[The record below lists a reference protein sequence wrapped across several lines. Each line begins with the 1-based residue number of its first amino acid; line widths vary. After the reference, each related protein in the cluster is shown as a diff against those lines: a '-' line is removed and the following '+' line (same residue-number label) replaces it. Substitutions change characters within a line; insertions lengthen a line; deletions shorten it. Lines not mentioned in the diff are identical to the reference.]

1 MLDVIEDVRNEFKIK
16 LTDKFEE
23 EVISFLNT
31 NGGNIYIGISDT
43 GEIVGINSNIDL
55 LQRTIKDRIK
65 DNIMPSTLG
74 LYDVIVMEE
83 NDKKY
88 IKIIIARGSDDPYY
102 IKGMGMTPDSCFI
115 RVGSSIQ
122 CMPYDMINNR
132 VNKRTRTSLR
142 NIVSPKQNLTF
153 SQLKIYYEEKGFNIN
168 NNFLKQLDL
177 YTDDGKYNYNAYLLA
192 DNNTIS
198 IRFGKYDGTNAV
210 DLIENEDF
218 GNCSIVK
225 ATKNILNK
233 IEIEN
238 RNFTKIEY
246 PERKEIKMYD
256 YAAVRE
262 AVVNAIVHN
271 DWSNEY
277 APKFE
282 MFSDRLVISSN
293 GGIQSSTTKEEFLEG
308 YSLPKNKELMKVF
321 NDLDLV
327 EQMGTGIIRILQ
339 SYDKNSFEFFPNFIR
354 VTFPFN
360 ENKFKTEKPVKNN
373 SDNLTEIQN
382 SIIGLMLDSPTITQE
397 TLSRLLDVNI
407 RTVQRNIKIL
417 IEKGL
422 IERTGATKKGEWIIN
437 KNLGGNYSEQ

>member
-1 MLDVIEDVRNEFKIK
+1 MLDVIEDARNEFKVK

-31 NGGNIYIGISDT
+31 NGGNIYIGINDK
-43 GEIVGINSNIDL
+43 GDIVGINGKIDL

-74 LYDVIVMEE
+74 LYDVVTLEE
-83 NDKKY
+83 NGKKY
-88 IKIIIARGSDDPYY
+88 IKVIIAHGSDGPYY

-122 CMPYDMINNR
+122 SMPYDMINNR

-153 SQLKIYYEEKGFNIN
+153 GQLKIYYEEKGFNIN

-192 DNNTIS
+192 DNNTVS
-198 IRFGKYDGTNAV
+198 IKFGKYAGTNAV

-238 RNFTKIEY
+238 KIFTKIEY

-256 YAAVRE
+256 FSAVRE

-293 GGIQSSTTKEEFLEG
+293 GGIQDSTTKEEFLEG
-308 YSLPKNKELMKVF
+308 FSLPKNKELMKVF

-339 SYDKNSFEFFPNFIR
+339 SYNKESFEFFPNFIR

-360 ENKFKTEKPVKNN
+360 ENKFKLTKNK
-373 SDNLTEIQN
+373 IQN
-382 SIIGLMLDSPTITQE
+382 SNITETQNNIIKLMLDSPTITQE
-397 TLSRLLDVNI
+397 TLARLLDVNI
-407 RTVQRNIKIL
+407 RTIQRNIKIL
-417 IEKGL
+417 MDMGL
-422 IERTGATKKGEWIIN
+422 VERTGATKKGKWIVRKIV
-437 KNLGGNYSEQ
+437 

>member
-1 MLDVIEDVRNEFKIK
+1 MLDVIEDVRNEFKVK

-31 NGGNIYIGISDT
+31 NGGNIYIGINDK
-43 GEIVGINSNIDL
+43 GDIVGINGKIDL

-74 LYDVIVMEE
+74 LYDVVTLEE
-83 NDKKY
+83 NGKKY
-88 IKIIIARGSDDPYY
+88 IKVIIAHGSEGSYY

-122 CMPYDMINNR
+122 SMPYDMINNR

-168 NNFLKQLDL
+168 NIFLKQLDL

-192 DNNTIS
+192 DNNTVS
-198 IRFGKYDGTNAV
+198 IKFGKYAGTNAV

-218 GNCSIVK
+218 GNCSLIK

-238 RNFTKIEY
+238 KIFTKIEY

-256 YAAVRE
+256 FAAVRE

-293 GGIQSSTTKEEFLEG
+293 GGIQDSTTKEEFLEG
-308 YSLPKNKELMKVF
+308 FSLPKNKELMKVF

-339 SYDKNSFEFFPNFIR
+339 SYNKESFEFFPNFIR

-360 ENKFKTEKPVKNN
+360 ENKFKLTKN
-373 SDNLTEIQN
+373 EIQN
-382 SIIGLMLDSPTITQE
+382 SNITETQNNIIGLMLDSPTITQE
-397 TLSRLLDVNI
+397 TLARLLDVNI
-407 RTVQRNIKIL
+407 RTIQRNIKIL
-417 IEKGL
+417 MDMGL
-422 IERTGATKKGEWIIN
+422 VERTGATKKGKWIVRKIV
-437 KNLGGNYSEQ
+437 

>member
-31 NGGNIYIGISDT
+31 IGGNIYIGINDK
-43 GEIVGINSNIDL
+43 GDIVGINGNIDL

-74 LYDVIVMEE
+74 LYDVIVSEKY
-83 NDKKY
+83 NKKY
-88 IKIIIARGSDDPYY
+88 IKVIIARGNERPYY
-102 IKGMGMTPDSCFI
+102 LKGMGMTPDSCFI

-122 CMPYDMINNR
+122 SMSNEMINNEFS
-132 VNKRTRTSLR
+132 KRTRNSLK
-142 NIVSPKQNLTF
+142 NIVSPKQDLTF
-153 SQLKIYYEEKGFNIN
+153 SQLKIYYEEKGFSIN
-168 NNFLKQLDL
+168 NNFLKQLNL

-192 DNNTIS
+192 DNNSIS
-198 IRFGKYDGTNAV
+198 IRFGKYDGTNSV
-210 DLIENEDF
+210 NLIENEDF
-218 GNCSIVK
+218 GNCSIIK

-233 IEIEN
+233 LEIEN
-238 RNFTKIEY
+238 KTFTKIEY

-256 YAAVRE
+256 YIAVRE

-277 APKFE
+277 SPKFE
-282 MFSDRLVISSN
+282 IFSDRLVISSN
-293 GGIQSSTTKEEFLEG
+293 GGIQDNTTKEEFLEG
-308 YSLPKNKELMKVF
+308 FSLPKNKELMKVF

-339 SYDKNSFEFFPNFIR
+339 SYNKDSFEFFPNFIR

-360 ENKFKTEKPVKNN
+360 ENKFKTNTKEIKNN
-373 SDNLTEIQN
+373 NLTEIQN

-397 TLSRLLDVNI
+397 TLARLLDVNI
-407 RTVQRNIKIL
+407 RTIQRNIKTL
-417 IEKGL
+417 IDVGL
-422 IERTGATKKGEWIIN
+422 IERIGATKKGEWIVR
-437 KNLGGNYSEQ
+437 K

>member
-1 MLDVIEDVRNEFKIK
+1 MLDVIEDVRNEFKVK

-31 NGGNIYIGISDT
+31 NGGNIYLGVNDK
-43 GEIVGINSNIDL
+43 GDIVGINGNIDL

-74 LYDVIVMEE
+74 LYDVIVLEE
-83 NDKKY
+83 NNKKY
-88 IKIIIARGSDDPYY
+88 IKIIVARGSDDPYY

-122 CMPYDMINNR
+122 GMPYDMINNR

-142 NIVSPKQNLTF
+142 SIVSPKQDLTF
-153 SQLKIYYEEKGFNIN
+153 SQLKIYYEEKGYKIN
-168 NNFLKQLDL
+168 DNFLKQLEL
-177 YTDDGKYNYNAYLLA
+177 YTEDGKYNYNAYLLA

-198 IRFGKYDGTNAV
+198 IRFGKYKGTNAV

-218 GNCSIVK
+218 GNCSIIK

-233 IEIEN
+233 LEIEN
-238 RNFTKIEY
+238 RIYTKIEY

-256 YAAVRE
+256 FAAVRE

-277 APKFE
+277 SPKFE

-293 GGIQSSTTKEEFLEG
+293 GGIQPSTTKEEFLEG

-339 SYDKNSFEFFPNFIR
+339 SYDRNSFEFFPNFIR

-360 ENKFKTEKPVKNN
+360 ENNFTNNNNKSTDSIAKNN
-373 SDNLTEIQN
+373 LSETET
-382 SIIGLMLDSPTITQE
+382 SILKLIEDSPMITQK
-397 TLSRLLDVNI
+397 TLANLLGVNI
-407 RTVQRNIKIL
+407 RTIQRNIKSL
-417 IEKGL
+417 IDKGI
-422 IERTGATKKGEWIIN
+422 IERSGATKKGMWIV
-437 KNLGGNYSEQ
+437 KR

>member
-1 MLDVIEDVRNEFKIK
+1 MLDVIEDVRNEFKVK

-31 NGGNIYIGISDT
+31 NGGNIYIGVNDKGDI
-43 GEIVGINSNIDL
+43 IGINGNIDL

-74 LYDVIVMEE
+74 LYDVIALEKD
-83 NDKKY
+83 NKKY
-88 IKIIIARGSDDPYY
+88 IKVIIARGNERPYY
-102 IKGMGMTPDSCFI
+102 SKGMGMTPDSCFI

-122 CMPYDMINNR
+122 SMSNEMINNEFS
-132 VNKRTRTSLR
+132 KRTRNSLK

-153 SQLKIYYEEKGFNIN
+153 SQLKIYYEEKGFSIN

-192 DNNTIS
+192 DNNSIS
-198 IRFGKYDGTNAV
+198 IRFGKYDGTNSV
-210 DLIENEDF
+210 NLIENEDF
-218 GNCSIVK
+218 GNCSIIK

-233 IEIEN
+233 LEIEN
-238 RNFTKIEY
+238 KTFTKIEY

-256 YAAVRE
+256 YIAVRE

-277 APKFE
+277 SPKFE

-293 GGIQSSTTKEEFLEG
+293 GGIQDNTTKEEFLEG
-308 YSLPKNKELMKVF
+308 FSLPKNKELMKVF

-339 SYDKNSFEFFPNFIR
+339 SYNKESFEFFPNFIR

-360 ENKFKTEKPVKNN
+360 ENKFKAAKKEIQNN
-373 SDNLTEIQN
+373 NLTETQN
-382 SIIGLMLDSPTITQE
+382 NIIGLMLDSPTITQE
-397 TLSRLLDVNI
+397 TLARLLDVNI
-407 RTVQRNIKIL
+407 RTIQRNIKIL
-417 IEKGL
+417 MDMGL
-422 IERTGATKKGEWIIN
+422 VERTGATKKGEWIVR
-437 KNLGGNYSEQ
+437 K

>member
-1 MLDVIEDVRNEFKIK
+1 MLDVIEDVRNEFKVK

-31 NGGNIYIGISDT
+31 NGGNIYLGVNDK
-43 GEIVGINSNIDL
+43 GDIVGINGNIDL

-65 DNIMPSTLG
+65 DNIMSSTLG
-74 LYDVIVMEE
+74 LYDVVVMEE
-83 NDKKY
+83 NNKKY
-88 IKIIIARGSDDPYY
+88 IKVIIARGSDDPYY

-122 CMPYDMINNR
+122 SMPYDMINNR

-142 NIVSPKQNLTF
+142 NIVSPKQDLTF

-198 IRFGKYDGTNAV
+198 IRFGKYEGTNAV

-238 RNFTKIEY
+238 RIFTKIEY

-256 YAAVRE
+256 FAAVRE

-293 GGIQSSTTKEEFLEG
+293 GGIQSSTAKEEFLEG

-339 SYDKNSFEFFPNFIR
+339 SYDKKSFEFFPNFIR

-360 ENKFKTEKPVKNN
+360 KDKFREENEE
-373 SDNLTEIQN
+373 LTELTETQK
-382 SIIGLMLDSPTITQE
+382 SIINLMLDSPTITQE
-397 TLSRLLDVNI
+397 ALSKLLSVNI
-407 RTVQRNIKIL
+407 RTIQRNIKIL
-417 IEKGL
+417 IEMGL
-422 IERTGATKKGEWIIN
+422 IERTGATKKGEWIVN
-437 KNLGGNYSEQ
+437 KSIRGVK

>member
-1 MLDVIEDVRNEFKIK
+1 MLDVIEDVRNEFKTK

-23 EVISFLNT
+23 EVIAFLNT
-31 NGGNIYIGISDT
+31 NGGNIYIGVNDKGNVIGVSGD
-43 GEIVGINSNIDL
+43 IDI
-55 LQRTIKDRIK
+55 LQRIIKDRIK

-74 LYDVIVMEE
+74 LYDVVVMEE
-83 NDKKY
+83 KGKKY
-88 IKIIIARGSDDPYY
+88 IKVIVAHGSDDPYY

-122 CMPYDMINNR
+122 SMPYDMINNR
-132 VNKRTRTSLR
+132 ANKKIRTSLR
-142 NIVSPKQNLTF
+142 NIVSPKQDLTF

-168 NNFLKQLDL
+168 NNFLKQLDF

-192 DNNTIS
+192 DNNNIS
-198 IRFGKYDGTNAV
+198 IRFGKYGGTTAV

-218 GNCSIVK
+218 GNCSLVK

-233 IEIEN
+233 IKIEN
-238 RNFTKIEY
+238 KIFTKIEY

-256 YAAVRE
+256 FAAVRE
-262 AVVNAIVHN
+262 AIVNAIVHN

-293 GGIQSSTTKEEFLEG
+293 GGIQPSTTKEEFLEG

-339 SYDKNSFEFFPNFIR
+339 SYDKKSFEFFPNFIR

-360 ENKFKTEKPVKNN
+360 KDKFREQPEKNVE
-373 SDNLTEIQN
+373 LTETQK
-382 SIIGLMLDSPTITQE
+382 SIISLMNDSPTITQDI
-397 TLSRLLDVNI
+397 LSRILNVNI

-417 IEKGL
+417 LEMGL
-422 IERTGATKKGEWIIN
+422 IERIGATKKGEWIV
-437 KNLGGNYSEQ
+437 KK

>member
-1 MLDVIEDVRNEFKIK
+1 MLDVIEDVRNEFKVK

-31 NGGNIYIGISDT
+31 NGGNIYIGINDK
-43 GEIVGINSNIDL
+43 GDIVGINGKIDL

-74 LYDVIVMEE
+74 LYDVVTLEE
-83 NDKKY
+83 NGKKY
-88 IKIIIARGSDDPYY
+88 IKVIIAHGSEGPYY

-122 CMPYDMINNR
+122 SMPYDMINNR

-192 DNNTIS
+192 DNNTVS
-198 IRFGKYDGTNAV
+198 IKFGKYAGTNAV

-218 GNCSIVK
+218 GNCSLIK

-238 RNFTKIEY
+238 KIFTKIEY

-256 YAAVRE
+256 FAAVRE

-293 GGIQSSTTKEEFLEG
+293 GGIQDSTTKEEFLEG
-308 YSLPKNKELMKVF
+308 FSLPKNKELMKVF

-339 SYDKNSFEFFPNFIR
+339 SYNKESFEFFPNFIR

-360 ENKFKTEKPVKNN
+360 ENKFKLTKN
-373 SDNLTEIQN
+373 EIQN
-382 SIIGLMLDSPTITQE
+382 SKITETQNNIIGLMLDSPTITQE
-397 TLSRLLDVNI
+397 TLARLLDVNI
-407 RTVQRNIKIL
+407 RTIQRNIKIL
-417 IEKGL
+417 MDMGL
-422 IERTGATKKGEWIIN
+422 VERTGATKKGKWIVKKIV
-437 KNLGGNYSEQ
+437 

>member
-31 NGGNIYIGISDT
+31 NGGNIYLGINDKGDIIGIN
-43 GEIVGINSNIDL
+43 GNIDL

-74 LYDVIVMEE
+74 LYDVIVLEKD
-83 NDKKY
+83 NKKY
-88 IKIIIARGSDDPYY
+88 IKVIIAKGNERPYY
-102 IKGMGMTPDSCFI
+102 LKGMGMTPDSCFI

-122 CMPYDMINNR
+122 SMSSKMINNEFS
-132 VNKRTRTSLR
+132 KRTRNSLK
-142 NIVSPKQNLTF
+142 NIVSPKQDLTF
-153 SQLKIYYEEKGFNIN
+153 SQLKIYYEEKGFSIN

-192 DNNTIS
+192 DNNSIS
-198 IRFGKYDGTNAV
+198 IRFGKYDGINSV
-210 DLIENEDF
+210 NLIENEDF
-218 GNCSIVK
+218 GNCCIIK

-233 IEIEN
+233 LEIEN
-238 RNFTKIEY
+238 KTFTKIEY
-246 PERKEIKMYD
+246 PERQEIKMYD
-256 YAAVRE
+256 YIAVRE

-277 APKFE
+277 SPKFE
-282 MFSDRLVISSN
+282 IFSDRLVISSN
-293 GGIQSSTTKEEFLEG
+293 GGIQDNTTKEEFLEG
-308 YSLPKNKELMKVF
+308 FSLPKNKELMKVF

-339 SYDKNSFEFFPNFIR
+339 SYNKDSFEFFPNFIR

-360 ENKFKTEKPVKNN
+360 ENKFKTNTKEIKNN
-373 SDNLTEIQN
+373 NLTEIQN

-397 TLSRLLDVNI
+397 TLARLLDVNI
-407 RTVQRNIKIL
+407 RTIQRNIKTL
-417 IEKGL
+417 IDLGL
-422 IERTGATKKGEWIIN
+422 IERIGATKKGEWIV
-437 KNLGGNYSEQ
+437 KR

>member
-1 MLDVIEDVRNEFKIK
+1 MLDVIEDVRNEFKVK

-31 NGGNIYIGISDT
+31 NGGNIYLGVNNKGD
-43 GEIVGINSNIDL
+43 IVGINGNIDL

-74 LYDVIVMEE
+74 LYDVVVLEE
-83 NDKKY
+83 NNKKY
-88 IKIIIARGSDDPYY
+88 IKIIIAKGSEDPYY
-102 IKGMGMTPDSCFI
+102 IKGMGLTPDSCFV

-122 CMPYDMINNR
+122 SMSYDMINNR

-142 NIVSPKQNLTF
+142 NIASPKQNLTF

-177 YTDDGKYNYNAYLLA
+177 YTNDGKYNYNAYLLA
-192 DNNTIS
+192 DNNTIP
-198 IRFGKYDGTNAV
+198 IRFGKYEGTNAV
-210 DLIENEDF
+210 NLIENENF

-238 RNFTKIEY
+238 RIFTKIEY

-256 YAAVRE
+256 FAAVRE

-293 GGIQSSTTKEEFLEG
+293 GGIQPSTTKEEFLEG

-339 SYDKNSFEFFPNFIR
+339 SYDKKSFEFFPNFIR

-360 ENKFKTEKPVKNN
+360 KDKFREETEEIKE
-373 SDNLTEIQN
+373 LTETQK
-382 SIIGLMLDSPTITQE
+382 SIINLMLDSSTITQE
-397 TLSRLLDVNI
+397 ALSKLLGVNI
-407 RTVQRNIKIL
+407 RTVQRNIKTL

-422 IERTGATKKGEWIIN
+422 IERTGATKKGVWIV
-437 KNLGGNYSEQ
+437 KAK

>member
-1 MLDVIEDVRNEFKIK
+1 MLNIIEDVRNEFKVK

-31 NGGNIYIGISDT
+31 NGGNIYIGVNDKGDI
-43 GEIVGINSNIDL
+43 IGINGNIDL

-74 LYDVIVMEE
+74 LYDVIVLEKD
-83 NDKKY
+83 NKKY
-88 IKIIIARGSDDPYY
+88 IKVIIAKGNERPYY
-102 IKGMGMTPDSCFI
+102 LKGMGMTPDSCFI

-122 CMPYDMINNR
+122 SMSSEMINNEFS
-132 VNKRTRTSLR
+132 KRTRNSLK
-142 NIVSPKQNLTF
+142 NIVSPKQDLTF
-153 SQLKIYYEEKGFNIN
+153 SQLKIYYEEKGFSIN

-192 DNNTIS
+192 DNNSIS
-198 IRFGKYDGTNAV
+198 IRFGKYDGINSV
-210 DLIENEDF
+210 NLIENEDF
-218 GNCSIVK
+218 GNCCIIK

-233 IEIEN
+233 LEIEN
-238 RNFTKIEY
+238 KTFTKIEY

-256 YAAVRE
+256 YIAVRE

-277 APKFE
+277 SPKFE
-282 MFSDRLVISSN
+282 IFSDRLVISSN
-293 GGIQSSTTKEEFLEG
+293 GGIQDNTTKEEFLEG
-308 YSLPKNKELMKVF
+308 FSLPKNKELMKVF

-339 SYDKNSFEFFPNFIR
+339 SYNKDSFEFFPNFIR

-360 ENKFKTEKPVKNN
+360 ENKFKTNTKEIKNN
-373 SDNLTEIQN
+373 NLTEIQN

-397 TLSRLLDVNI
+397 TLARLLDVNI
-407 RTVQRNIKIL
+407 RTIQRNIKTL
-417 IEKGL
+417 IDVGL
-422 IERTGATKKGEWIIN
+422 IERIGATKKGEWIVR
-437 KNLGGNYSEQ
+437 K

>member
-1 MLDVIEDVRNEFKIK
+1 MLDVIEDVRNEFKVK

-31 NGGNIYIGISDT
+31 NGGNIYIGINDK
-43 GEIVGINSNIDL
+43 GDIVGINGKIDL

-74 LYDVIVMEE
+74 LYDVVTLEE
-83 NDKKY
+83 NGKKY
-88 IKIIIARGSDDPYY
+88 IKVIIAHGSEGPYY

-122 CMPYDMINNR
+122 SMPYDMINNR
-132 VNKRTRTSLR
+132 VHKRTRTSLR

-192 DNNTIS
+192 DNNTVS
-198 IRFGKYDGTNAV
+198 IKFGKYAGTNAV

-218 GNCSIVK
+218 GNCSLIK

-238 RNFTKIEY
+238 KIFTKIEY

-256 YAAVRE
+256 FAAVRE

-293 GGIQSSTTKEEFLEG
+293 GGIQDSTTKEEFLEG
-308 YSLPKNKELMKVF
+308 FSLPKNKELMKVF

-339 SYDKNSFEFFPNFIR
+339 SYNKESFEFFPNFIR

-360 ENKFKTEKPVKNN
+360 ENKFKLTKN
-373 SDNLTEIQN
+373 EIQN
-382 SIIGLMLDSPTITQE
+382 SNITETQNNIIGLMLDSPTITQE
-397 TLSRLLDVNI
+397 TLARLLDVNI
-407 RTVQRNIKIL
+407 RTIQRNIKIL
-417 IEKGL
+417 MDMGL
-422 IERTGATKKGEWIIN
+422 VERTGATKKGKWIVRKIV
-437 KNLGGNYSEQ
+437 

>member
-31 NGGNIYIGISDT
+31 NGGNIYIGVNDK
-43 GEIVGINSNIDL
+43 GDIVGINGNIDL

-74 LYDVIVMEE
+74 LYDVIVSEKY
-83 NDKKY
+83 NKKY
-88 IKIIIARGSDDPYY
+88 IKVIIARGNERPYY
-102 IKGMGMTPDSCFI
+102 LKGMGMTPDSCFI

-122 CMPYDMINNR
+122 SMSNEMINNEFS
-132 VNKRTRTSLR
+132 KRTRNSLK
-142 NIVSPKQNLTF
+142 NIVSPKQDLTF
-153 SQLKIYYEEKGFNIN
+153 SQLKIYYEEKGFSIN
-168 NNFLKQLDL
+168 NNFLKQLNL

-192 DNNTIS
+192 DNNSIS
-198 IRFGKYDGTNAV
+198 IRFGKYDGTNSV
-210 DLIENEDF
+210 NLIENEDF
-218 GNCSIVK
+218 GNCSIIK

-233 IEIEN
+233 LEIEN
-238 RNFTKIEY
+238 KTFTKIEY

-256 YAAVRE
+256 YIAVRE

-277 APKFE
+277 SPKFE
-282 MFSDRLVISSN
+282 IFSDRLVISSN
-293 GGIQSSTTKEEFLEG
+293 GGIQDNTTKEEFLEG
-308 YSLPKNKELMKVF
+308 FSLPKNKELMKVF

-327 EQMGTGIIRILQ
+327 EQMGTWIIRILQ
-339 SYDKNSFEFFPNFIR
+339 SYNKDSFEFFPNFIR

-360 ENKFKTEKPVKNN
+360 ENKFKTNTKEIKNN
-373 SDNLTEIQN
+373 NLTEIQN

-397 TLSRLLDVNI
+397 TLARLLDVNI
-407 RTVQRNIKIL
+407 RTIQRNIKTL
-417 IEKGL
+417 IDVGL
-422 IERTGATKKGEWIIN
+422 IERIGATKKGEWIVR
-437 KNLGGNYSEQ
+437 K

>member
-31 NGGNIYIGISDT
+31 NGGNIYIGVNDK
-43 GEIVGINSNIDL
+43 GNVVGINGNIDL

-74 LYDVIVMEE
+74 LYDVVVMEQ
-83 NDKKY
+83 NKKKY

-102 IKGMGMTPDSCFI
+102 IKGMGITPDSCFI

-122 CMPYDMINNR
+122 SMPYDLINNR

-142 NIVSPKQNLTF
+142 NIASPKQELTF
-153 SQLKIYYEEKGFNIN
+153 SQLKIYYEEKGYNIN

-177 YTDDGKYNYNAYLLA
+177 YTDNGKYNYNAYLLA
-192 DNNTIS
+192 DNNTVS
-198 IRFGKYDGTNAV
+198 IRFGKYSGTNAV
-210 DLIENEDF
+210 DLIENEDY

-238 RNFTKIEY
+238 KIFTKIEY

-256 YAAVRE
+256 FAAVRE

-277 APKFE
+277 TPKFE
-282 MFSDRLVISSN
+282 MFSDKLVISSN
-293 GGIQSSTTKEEFLEG
+293 GGIQPSTTKEEFLEG

-339 SYDKNSFEFFPNFIR
+339 SYDKKSFEFFPNFIR
-354 VTFPFN
+354 VTFSFN
-360 ENKFKTEKPVKNN
+360 KDKFREETEELAE
-373 SDNLTEIQN
+373 LTETQK
-382 SIIGLMLDSPTITQE
+382 SIINLILDSSTITQE
-397 TLSRLLDVNI
+397 ALSKLLGVNI
-407 RTVQRNIKIL
+407 RTIQRNIKIL
-417 IEKGL
+417 IEMGL
-422 IERTGATKKGEWIIN
+422 IERRGATKKGEWIVKNSYSSAKIIEN
-437 KNLGGNYSEQ
+437 K

>member
-1 MLDVIEDVRNEFKIK
+1 MLDVIEDVRNEFKVK

-31 NGGNIYIGISDT
+31 NGGNIYIGINDK
-43 GEIVGINSNIDL
+43 GDIVGINGKIDL

-74 LYDVIVMEE
+74 LYDVVTLEE
-83 NDKKY
+83 NGKKY
-88 IKIIIARGSDDPYY
+88 IKVIIAHGSEGPYY

-122 CMPYDMINNR
+122 SMPYDMINNR

-142 NIVSPKQNLTF
+142 NIVSPKKNLTF

-192 DNNTIS
+192 DNNTVS
-198 IRFGKYDGTNAV
+198 IKFGKYAGTNAV

-218 GNCSIVK
+218 GNCSLIK

-238 RNFTKIEY
+238 KIFTKIEY

-256 YAAVRE
+256 FAAVRE

-293 GGIQSSTTKEEFLEG
+293 GGIQDSTTKEEFLEG
-308 YSLPKNKELMKVF
+308 FSLPKNKELMKVF

-339 SYDKNSFEFFPNFIR
+339 SYNKESFEFFPNFIR

-360 ENKFKTEKPVKNN
+360 ENKFKLTKN
-373 SDNLTEIQN
+373 EIQN
-382 SIIGLMLDSPTITQE
+382 SNITETQNNIIGLMLDSPTITQE
-397 TLSRLLDVNI
+397 TLARLLDVNI
-407 RTVQRNIKIL
+407 RTIQRNIKIL
-417 IEKGL
+417 MDMGL
-422 IERTGATKKGEWIIN
+422 VERTGATKKGKWIVKKIV
-437 KNLGGNYSEQ
+437 

>member
-31 NGGNIYIGISDT
+31 NGGNIYIGVNDK
-43 GEIVGINSNIDL
+43 GDIVGINGNIDL

-74 LYDVIVMEE
+74 LYDVIVSEKY
-83 NDKKY
+83 NKKY
-88 IKIIIARGSDDPYY
+88 IKVIIARGNERPYY
-102 IKGMGMTPDSCFI
+102 LKGMGMTPDSCFI

-122 CMPYDMINNR
+122 SMSNEMINNEFS
-132 VNKRTRTSLR
+132 KRTRNSLK
-142 NIVSPKQNLTF
+142 NIVSPKQDLTF
-153 SQLKIYYEEKGFNIN
+153 SQLKIYYEEKGFSIN
-168 NNFLKQLDL
+168 NNFLKQLNL

-192 DNNTIS
+192 DNNSIS
-198 IRFGKYDGTNAV
+198 IRFGKYDGTNSV
-210 DLIENEDF
+210 NLIENEDF
-218 GNCSIVK
+218 GNCSIIK

-233 IEIEN
+233 LEIEN
-238 RNFTKIEY
+238 KTFTKIEY

-256 YAAVRE
+256 YIAVRE

-277 APKFE
+277 SPKFE
-282 MFSDRLVISSN
+282 IFSDRLVISSN
-293 GGIQSSTTKEEFLEG
+293 GGIQDNTTKEEFLEG
-308 YSLPKNKELMKVF
+308 FSLPKNKELMKVF

-339 SYDKNSFEFFPNFIR
+339 SYNKDSFEFFPNFIR

-360 ENKFKTEKPVKNN
+360 ENKFKTNTKEIKNN
-373 SDNLTEIQN
+373 NLTEIQN

-397 TLSRLLDVNI
+397 TLARLLDVNI
-407 RTVQRNIKIL
+407 RTIQRNMKTL
-417 IEKGL
+417 IDVGL
-422 IERTGATKKGEWIIN
+422 IERIGATKKGEWIVR
-437 KNLGGNYSEQ
+437 K

>member
-1 MLDVIEDVRNEFKIK
+1 MLDVIEDVRNEFKVK

-31 NGGNIYIGISDT
+31 NGGNIYLGINDK
-43 GEIVGINSNIDL
+43 GEIVGVNGNIDL

-74 LYDVIVMEE
+74 LYDVIVLEKD
-83 NDKKY
+83 NKKY
-88 IKIIIARGSDDPYY
+88 IKVIIARGNERPYY
-102 IKGMGMTPDSCFI
+102 LKGMGMTPDSCFI

-122 CMPYDMINNR
+122 SMSNEMINNEFS
-132 VNKRTRTSLR
+132 KRTRNSLK
-142 NIVSPKQNLTF
+142 NIASPKQDLTF
-153 SQLKIYYEEKGFNIN
+153 SQLKIYYEEKGYNIN
-168 NNFLKQLDL
+168 NNFLRQLDL

-198 IRFGKYDGTNAV
+198 IRFGKYQGINSV
-210 DLIENEDF
+210 NLIENEDF
-218 GNCSIVK
+218 GNCSIIK

-233 IEIEN
+233 LEIEN
-238 RNFTKIEY
+238 KTFTKIEY

-256 YAAVRE
+256 YIAVRE

-293 GGIQSSTTKEEFLEG
+293 GGIQDNTTKEEFLEG
-308 YSLPKNKELMKVF
+308 FSLPKNKELMKVF

-360 ENKFKTEKPVKNN
+360 ENKFKPKKIELKNN
-373 SDNLTEIQN
+373 NLTEIQK
-382 SIIGLMLDSPTITQE
+382 SIIGLMLDSPTIKQE
-397 TLSRLLDVNI
+397 TLSRLLGVNI
-407 RTVQRNIKIL
+407 RTIQRNIKTL
-417 IEKGL
+417 IEMGV
-422 IERTGATKKGEWIIN
+422 IERTGATKKGEWQI
-437 KNLGGNYSEQ
+437 KNDL

>member
-1 MLDVIEDVRNEFKIK
+1 MLNLIEDIRNEFKIK
-16 LTDKFEE
+16 LTEKFEE

-31 NGGNIYIGISDT
+31 KDGNIYIGVDNN
-43 GEIVGINSNIDL
+43 GKIVGINGDIDL

-83 NDKKY
+83 KGKKY
-88 IKIIIARGSDDPYY
+88 IKVIIARGSEDPYY

-122 CMPYDMINNR
+122 SMSYDIINNR
-132 VNKRTRTSLR
+132 VNKRIRTSLK
-142 NIVSPKQNLTF
+142 NLVSPKQDLTF
-153 SQLKIYYEEKGFNIN
+153 KQLKIYYEEKGFSIN
-168 NNFLKQLDL
+168 SNFLKQLDL
-177 YTDDGKYNYNAYLLA
+177 YTDDGRYNYNAYLLA

-198 IRFGKYDGTNAV
+198 IRFGKYSGTNAV

-218 GNCSIVK
+218 GNCSIIK

-233 IEIEN
+233 LEIEN
-238 RNFTKIEY
+238 RTFTKIEF

-256 YAAVRE
+256 YISVRE

-277 APKFE
+277 SPKFE

-293 GGIQSSTTKEEFLEG
+293 GGIQPAITKEEFLEG

-327 EQMGTGIIRILQ
+327 EQMGTSIIRILQ
-339 SYDKNSFEFFPNFIR
+339 NYDKKCFEFFPNFIR

-360 ENKFKTEKPVKNN
+360 KNN
-373 SDNLTEIQN
+373 FKKEKLINNKLNEIQN
-382 SIIGLMLDSPTITQE
+382 SIINLMYDLPTINQK
-397 TLSRLLDVNI
+397 TLARLLNVNI
-407 RTVQRNIKIL
+407 RTIQRNIKIL
-417 IEKGL
+417 IDMGL
-422 IERTGATKKGEWIIN
+422 IERIGATKNGRWIV
-437 KNLGGNYSEQ
+437 K

>member
-1 MLDVIEDVRNEFKIK
+1 MLDVIEDVRNEFKVK

-31 NGGNIYIGISDT
+31 NGGNIYIGVNDKGDI
-43 GEIVGINSNIDL
+43 IGINGNIDL

-74 LYDVIVMEE
+74 LYDVIALEKD
-83 NDKKY
+83 NKKY
-88 IKIIIARGSDDPYY
+88 IKVIIARGNERPYY
-102 IKGMGMTPDSCFI
+102 SKGMGMTPDSCFI

-122 CMPYDMINNR
+122 SMSSEMINNEFS
-132 VNKRTRTSLR
+132 KRTRNSLK
-142 NIVSPKQNLTF
+142 NIVSPKQDLTF
-153 SQLKIYYEEKGFNIN
+153 SQLKIYYEEKGFSIN

-192 DNNTIS
+192 DNNSIS
-198 IRFGKYDGTNAV
+198 IRFGKYDGTNSV
-210 DLIENEDF
+210 NLIENEDF
-218 GNCSIVK
+218 GNCSIIK

-233 IEIEN
+233 LEIEN
-238 RNFTKIEY
+238 KTFTKIEY

-256 YAAVRE
+256 YIAVRE

-277 APKFE
+277 SPKFE
-282 MFSDRLVISSN
+282 IFSDRLVISSN
-293 GGIQSSTTKEEFLEG
+293 GGIQDNTTKEEFLEG
-308 YSLPKNKELMKVF
+308 FSLPKNKELMKVF

-339 SYDKNSFEFFPNFIR
+339 SYNKESFEFFPNFIR

-360 ENKFKTEKPVKNN
+360 ENKFNTTKKEIQNN
-373 SDNLTEIQN
+373 NLTETQN
-382 SIIGLMLDSPTITQE
+382 NIIGLMLDSPIITQE
-397 TLSRLLDVNI
+397 TLARLLDVNI
-407 RTVQRNIKIL
+407 RTIQRNIKIL
-417 IEKGL
+417 MDMGL
-422 IERTGATKKGEWIIN
+422 VERTGATKKGEWIVR
-437 KNLGGNYSEQ
+437 K

>member
-31 NGGNIYIGISDT
+31 NGGNIYIGVNDKGDI
-43 GEIVGINSNIDL
+43 IGINGNIDL

-74 LYDVIVMEE
+74 LYDVIALEKD
-83 NDKKY
+83 NKKY
-88 IKIIIARGSDDPYY
+88 IKVIIARGNERPYY
-102 IKGMGMTPDSCFI
+102 LKGMGMTPDSCFI

-122 CMPYDMINNR
+122 SMSSEMINNEFS
-132 VNKRTRTSLR
+132 KRTRNSLK
-142 NIVSPKQNLTF
+142 NIVSPKQDLTF
-153 SQLKIYYEEKGFNIN
+153 SQLKIYYEEKGFSIN

-192 DNNTIS
+192 DNNSIS
-198 IRFGKYDGTNAV
+198 IRFGKYDGTNSV
-210 DLIENEDF
+210 NLIENEDF
-218 GNCSIVK
+218 GNCSIIK

-233 IEIEN
+233 LEIEN
-238 RNFTKIEY
+238 KTFTKIEY

-256 YAAVRE
+256 YIAVRE

-277 APKFE
+277 SPKFE

-293 GGIQSSTTKEEFLEG
+293 GGIQNNTTKEEFLEG
-308 YSLPKNKELMKVF
+308 FSLPKNKELMKVF

-339 SYDKNSFEFFPNFIR
+339 SYNKESFEFFPNFIR

-360 ENKFKTEKPVKNN
+360 ENKFKAAKKEIQNN
-373 SDNLTEIQN
+373 NLTETQN
-382 SIIGLMLDSPTITQE
+382 NIIGLMLDSPTITQE
-397 TLSRLLDVNI
+397 TLARLLDVNI
-407 RTVQRNIKIL
+407 RTIQRNIKIL
-417 IEKGL
+417 MDMGL
-422 IERTGATKKGEWIIN
+422 VERTGATKKGEWIVR
-437 KNLGGNYSEQ
+437 K

>member
-31 NGGNIYIGISDT
+31 NGGNIYIGVNDK
-43 GEIVGINSNIDL
+43 GDIVGINGNIDL

-74 LYDVIVMEE
+74 LYDVIVSEKY
-83 NDKKY
+83 NKKY
-88 IKIIIARGSDDPYY
+88 IKVIIARGNERTYY
-102 IKGMGMTPDSCFI
+102 LKGMGMTPDSCFI

-122 CMPYDMINNR
+122 SMSNEMINNEFS
-132 VNKRTRTSLR
+132 KRTRNSLK
-142 NIVSPKQNLTF
+142 NIVSPKQDLTF
-153 SQLKIYYEEKGFNIN
+153 SQLKIYYEEKGFSIN
-168 NNFLKQLDL
+168 NNFLKQLNL

-192 DNNTIS
+192 DNNSIS
-198 IRFGKYDGTNAV
+198 IRFGKYDGTNSV
-210 DLIENEDF
+210 NLIENEDF
-218 GNCSIVK
+218 GNCSIIK

-233 IEIEN
+233 LEIEN
-238 RNFTKIEY
+238 KTFTKIEY

-256 YAAVRE
+256 YIAVRE

-277 APKFE
+277 SPKFE
-282 MFSDRLVISSN
+282 IFSDRLVISSN
-293 GGIQSSTTKEEFLEG
+293 GGIQDNTTKEEFLEG
-308 YSLPKNKELMKVF
+308 FSLPKNKELMKVF

-339 SYDKNSFEFFPNFIR
+339 SYNKDSFEFFPNFIR

-360 ENKFKTEKPVKNN
+360 ENKFKTNTKEIKNN
-373 SDNLTEIQN
+373 NLTEIQN

-397 TLSRLLDVNI
+397 TLARLLDVNI
-407 RTVQRNIKIL
+407 RTIQRNIKTL
-417 IEKGL
+417 IDVGL
-422 IERTGATKKGEWIIN
+422 IERIGATKKGEWIVR
-437 KNLGGNYSEQ
+437 K

>member
-31 NGGNIYIGISDT
+31 NGGNIYIGVNDKGDI
-43 GEIVGINSNIDL
+43 IGINGNIDL

-74 LYDVIVMEE
+74 LYDVIVLEKD
-83 NDKKY
+83 NKKY
-88 IKIIIARGSDDPYY
+88 IKVIIAKGSERPYY
-102 IKGMGMTPDSCFI
+102 LKGMGMTPDSCFI

-122 CMPYDMINNR
+122 SMPKEMINNEFS
-132 VNKRTRTSLR
+132 KRTRNSLK
-142 NIVSPKQNLTF
+142 NIVSPKQDLTF
-153 SQLKIYYEEKGFNIN
+153 SQLKIYYEEKGFSIN

-177 YTDDGKYNYNAYLLA
+177 YTDYGKYNYNAYLLA
-192 DNNTIS
+192 DNNSIS
-198 IRFGKYDGTNAV
+198 IRFGKYDGINSV
-210 DLIENEDF
+210 NLIENEDF
-218 GNCSIVK
+218 GNCCIIK

-233 IEIEN
+233 LEIEN
-238 RNFTKIEY
+238 KTFTKIEY

-256 YAAVRE
+256 YIAVRE

-277 APKFE
+277 SPKFE
-282 MFSDRLVISSN
+282 IFSDRLVISSN
-293 GGIQSSTTKEEFLEG
+293 GGIQDNTTKEEFLEG
-308 YSLPKNKELMKVF
+308 FSLPKNKELMKVF

-339 SYDKNSFEFFPNFIR
+339 SYNKDSFEFFPNFIR

-360 ENKFKTEKPVKNN
+360 ENKFKLTKN
-373 SDNLTEIQN
+373 EIQN
-382 SIIGLMLDSPTITQE
+382 SNITETQNNIIGLMLDSPTITQE
-397 TLSRLLDVNI
+397 TLARLLDVNI
-407 RTVQRNIKIL
+407 RTIQRNIKTL
-417 IEKGL
+417 IDVGL
-422 IERTGATKKGEWIIN
+422 IERIGATKKGEWIV
-437 KNLGGNYSEQ
+437 KR

>member
-1 MLDVIEDVRNEFKIK
+1 MMDVVEDVRNEFKIK

-31 NGGNIYIGISDT
+31 NGGNIYIGVNDK
-43 GEIVGINSNIDL
+43 GDIVGVNGNIDL

-74 LYDVIVMEE
+74 LYDVVVLEE
-83 NDKKY
+83 GSKKY
-88 IKIIIARGSDDPYY
+88 IKIIIAKGSDAPYY

-122 CMPYDMINNR
+122 SMPYDMINNR
-132 VNKRTRTSLR
+132 VNKRTRISLR
-142 NIVSPKQNLTF
+142 NIVSPKQDLTF
-153 SQLKIYYEEKGFNIN
+153 SQLKIYYEEKGFKIN

-177 YTDDGKYNYNAYLLA
+177 YTDDGKFNYNAYLLA

-198 IRFGKYDGTNAV
+198 IRFGKYEGTNAV

-246 PERKEIKMYD
+246 PERKEIRMYD
-256 YAAVRE
+256 FAAVRE

-293 GGIQSSTTKEEFLEG
+293 GGIQPAITKEEFLEG

-327 EQMGTGIIRILQ
+327 EQMGTGVIRILQ
-339 SYDKNSFEFFPNFIR
+339 SYDKKSFEFFPNFIR

-360 ENKFKTEKPVKNN
+360 ENKFKIKSHENIKN
-373 SDNLTEIQN
+373 DKLTEIQN
-382 SIIGLMLDSPTITQE
+382 SIIGLMLDSPTITQD
-397 TLSRLLDVNI
+397 TLSRILDVNI
-407 RTVQRNIKIL
+407 RTIQRNIKTL
-417 IEKGL
+417 IDIGL
-422 IERTGATKKGEWIIN
+422 IERTGATKKGEWIV
-437 KNLGGNYSEQ
+437 KNNLKG

>member
-1 MLDVIEDVRNEFKIK
+1 MLDVIEDVRNEFKVK

-31 NGGNIYIGISDT
+31 NGGNIYIGINDK
-43 GEIVGINSNIDL
+43 GDIVGINGKIDL

-74 LYDVIVMEE
+74 LYDVVTLEE
-83 NDKKY
+83 NGKKY
-88 IKIIIARGSDDPYY
+88 IKVIIAHGSEGPYY

-122 CMPYDMINNR
+122 SMPYDMINNI

-192 DNNTIS
+192 DNNTVS
-198 IRFGKYDGTNAV
+198 IKFGKYAGTNAV

-218 GNCSIVK
+218 GNCSLIK

-238 RNFTKIEY
+238 KIFTKIEY

-256 YAAVRE
+256 FAAVRE

-293 GGIQSSTTKEEFLEG
+293 GGIQDSTTKEEFLEG
-308 YSLPKNKELMKVF
+308 FSLPKNKELMKVF

-339 SYDKNSFEFFPNFIR
+339 SYNKESFEFFPNFIR

-360 ENKFKTEKPVKNN
+360 ENKFKLTKN
-373 SDNLTEIQN
+373 EIQN
-382 SIIGLMLDSPTITQE
+382 SNITETQNNIIGLMLDSPTITQE
-397 TLSRLLDVNI
+397 TLARLLDVNI
-407 RTVQRNIKIL
+407 RTIQRNIKIL
-417 IEKGL
+417 MDMGL
-422 IERTGATKKGEWIIN
+422 VERTGATKKGKWIVKKIV
-437 KNLGGNYSEQ
+437 

>member
-1 MLDVIEDVRNEFKIK
+1 MLNIIEDVRNEFKIK

-31 NGGNIYIGISDT
+31 NGGNIFIGVNDK
-43 GEIVGINSNIDL
+43 GNVVGINGNIDFI
-55 LQRTIKDRIK
+55 QRKIKDRIK

-74 LYDVIVMEE
+74 LYDVVVLEE
-83 NDKKY
+83 NGKKY
-88 IKIIIARGSDDPYY
+88 IKVIIARGNERPYY
-102 IKGMGMTPDSCFI
+102 LKGMGMTPDSCFI
-115 RVGSSIQ
+115 RVGSAIQ
-122 CMPYDMINNR
+122 RMSSEMISNEFR
-132 VNKRTRTSLR
+132 RRTKNSLK
-142 NIVSPKQNLTF
+142 NIVSPKQELTF
-153 SQLKIYYEEKGFNIN
+153 SQLKIYYEEKGFIIN

-198 IRFGKYDGTNAV
+198 IRFGKYGGTNAV
-210 DLIENEDF
+210 NLIENEDF
-218 GNCSIVK
+218 GNCSIIK
-225 ATKNILNK
+225 ATKSILNK
-233 IEIEN
+233 LEIEN
-238 RNFTKIEY
+238 KIYTKIEY

-256 YAAVRE
+256 YVAVRE

-293 GGIQSSTTKEEFLEG
+293 GGIQDSTTKEEFLEG
-308 YSLPKNKELMKVF
+308 FSLPRNKELMKVF

-339 SYDKNSFEFFPNFIR
+339 SYNKNAFEFFPNFIR

-360 ENKFKTEKPVKNN
+360 ENKFNISKKEVNN
-373 SDNLTEIQN
+373 NNLSEIQN
-382 SIIGLMLDSPTITQE
+382 SIIQLMLDSPMITQE
-397 TLSRLLDVNI
+397 TLARLLDVNI
-407 RTVQRNIKIL
+407 RTIQRNIKSL
-417 IEKGL
+417 IDMKL
-422 IERTGATKKGEWIIN
+422 IERTGATKKGEWIVKI
-437 KNLGGNYSEQ
+437 

>member
-1 MLDVIEDVRNEFKIK
+1 MIDVIEDVRNEFKVK

-31 NGGNIYIGISDT
+31 NGGNIYIGVNDR
-43 GEIVGINSNIDL
+43 GDIVGINSNIDL
-55 LQRTIKDRIK
+55 LQRAIKDRIK

-74 LYDVIVMEE
+74 LYDVVVMEE
-83 NDKKY
+83 NNKKY
-88 IKIIIARGSDDPYY
+88 IKVIIARGSEDPYY

-115 RVGSSIQ
+115 RVGSSVQ
-122 CMPYDMINNR
+122 SMPYDMINNR
-132 VNKRTRTSLR
+132 VNKRTRNSLR
-142 NIVSPKQNLTF
+142 NIVSPKQDLTF
-153 SQLKIYYEEKGFNIN
+153 SQLKIYYEEKGFDIN

-192 DNNTIS
+192 DNNSIS
-198 IRFGKYDGTNAV
+198 IRFGKYEGTNAV

-225 ATKNILNK
+225 STKNILNK

-238 RNFTKIEY
+238 KIFTKIEY

-256 YAAVRE
+256 FAAVRE

-282 MFSDRLVISSN
+282 MFCDRLVISSN
-293 GGIQSSTTKEEFLEG
+293 GGIQPSTTKEEFLEG

-339 SYDKNSFEFFPNFIR
+339 SYDKKSFEFFPNFIR

-360 ENKFKTEKPVKNN
+360 KDKFREETEEIAK
-373 SDNLTEIQN
+373 LTETQK
-382 SIIGLMLDSPTITQE
+382 SIINLMLDSPTITQE
-397 TLSRLLDVNI
+397 VISKLLGVNI

-422 IERTGATKKGEWIIN
+422 IERTGATKKGEWIV
-437 KNLGGNYSEQ
+437 K

>member
-1 MLDVIEDVRNEFKIK
+1 MLDVIEDVRNEFKVK

-31 NGGNIYIGISDT
+31 NGGNIYIGINDK
-43 GEIVGINSNIDL
+43 GDIVGINGKIDL
-55 LQRTIKDRIK
+55 LQRTIKDIIK

-74 LYDVIVMEE
+74 LYDVVTLEE
-83 NDKKY
+83 NGKKY
-88 IKIIIARGSDDPYY
+88 IKVIIAHGSEGPYY

-122 CMPYDMINNR
+122 SMPYDMINNR

-192 DNNTIS
+192 DNNTVS
-198 IRFGKYDGTNAV
+198 IKFGKYAGTNAV

-218 GNCSIVK
+218 GNCSLIK

-238 RNFTKIEY
+238 KIFTKIEY

-256 YAAVRE
+256 FAAVRE

-293 GGIQSSTTKEEFLEG
+293 GGIQDSTTKEEFLEG
-308 YSLPKNKELMKVF
+308 FSLPKNKELMKVF

-339 SYDKNSFEFFPNFIR
+339 SYNKESFEFFPNFIR

-360 ENKFKTEKPVKNN
+360 ENKFKLTKN
-373 SDNLTEIQN
+373 EIQN
-382 SIIGLMLDSPTITQE
+382 SNITETQNNIIGLMLDSPTITQE
-397 TLSRLLDVNI
+397 TLARLLDVNI
-407 RTVQRNIKIL
+407 RTIQRNIKIL
-417 IEKGL
+417 MDMGL
-422 IERTGATKKGEWIIN
+422 VERTGATKKGKWIVKKIV
-437 KNLGGNYSEQ
+437 